1 MGCWSPGRCFPCRGP
16 LDSSEG
22 PGDCRGFTRGAN
34 LAEGD
39 DREEGDSWGSTLCL
53 GEISRCGE
61 ELERGDVEGRGET
74 LTLGAAVT
82 LGAADGLGNELT
94 LGAIDGLG
102 DKAGTTL
109 GDGLGVT
116 RWIQSKI
123 ELLANAVSKLA
134 AVRTSPALNFPS
146 VLSDGSVAVG
156 ACPTGIGSY
165 VSPAVG
171 VTDFAFNCFSS
182 FAIVTGVPLLA
193 LVSETHWT
201 LAVSMVRRFS
211 RICVCCFFS

>member
-1 MGCWSPGRCFPCRGP
+1 
-16 LDSSEG
+16 
-22 PGDCRGFTRGAN
+22 

-39 DREEGDSWGSTLCL
+39 DREVGDSRGSTLCL
-53 GEISRCGE
+53 GEIRRCGE
-61 ELERGDVEGRGET
+61 ELERGDVEGRGEA
-74 LTLGAAVT
+74 LTLGAALA
-82 LGAADGLGNELT
+82 LGAADGLVNELT

-102 DKAGTTL
+102 DMAGTAL

-123 ELLANAVSKLA
+123 ELLATAVSKLA
-134 AVRTSPALNFPS
+134 AVRTSPALNFPR

-171 VTDFAFNCFSS
+171 VTVFPFNCFSS

-211 RICVCCFFS
+211 RICACCFFS